1 MVEKYL
7 IDTNVLIHFPSV
19 VTNFQNISIHL
30 RTIEELDYLKESENS
45 ELAYRARK
53 AAKLVEHNLQ
63 KISIE
68 KDRYRQKKVDDTLL
82 KCAKK
87 KKLILVTNDLTL
99 RLKCKFNGVH
109 SQQYTNG
116 DKTIY
121 TGIERCHLY
130 HDEDPVAYAEN
141 YSSDDLFQNQF
152 LVLENRDETI
162 MHTDGTLDYP
172 SPAQYIKKD
181 NSLIEV
187 RDHVINNAFYNRV
200 QPRNVEQKCLLH
212 ALFDDKI
219 KILCVAGSFG
229 TGKLKCSL
237 VE

>member
-19 VTNFQNISIHL
+19 VSNIQNIHIHL

-53 AAKLVEHNLQ
+53 AAKFVEHNLQ
-63 KISIE
+63 KIIIE
-68 KDRYRQKKVDDTLL
+68 RNRYHQKEVDDTLL

-87 KKLILVTNDLTL
+87 KKLILITNDLTL
-99 RLKCKFNGVH
+99 RLKCEGNRVQ
-109 SQQYTNG
+109 SQPYTNG
-116 DKTIY
+116 DKMIY
-121 TGIERCHLY
+121 TGVERCHLY
-130 HDEDPVAYAEN
+130 HDEDPVDYVEN

-152 LVLENRDETI
+152 LILENRDETI

-172 SPAQYIKKD
+172 SPAQYIKKND
-181 NSLIEV
+181 LLVEIK
-187 RDHVINNAFYNRV
+187 DHMINNGFYSKI

-212 ALFDDKI
+212 ALFDDTI